1 MKNYDR
7 NKKSSYLIYWN
18 KNNLYGW
25 AMSQEIPV
33 NDFTR
38 VEEKSKFNEGSMKIY
53 NGDSNIG

>member
-18 KNNLYGW
+18 INNLCGW

>member
-18 KNNLYGW
+18 INNLYGW
-25 AMSQEIPV
+25 AMSQEIPA